1 MLIIASEVASV
12 AHGTLVGLD
21 CEASGIAF
29 DSRTLRRGQAFVALG
44 GDADG
49 HDYLSSAAAAGA
61 PFAIVRRG
69 KSIDALTC
77 IEVDDCDAAL
87 TALGRHCR
95 ERLASSLGG
104 RVVGIT
110 GSVGKTSTKDLVLA
124 VLRSKFMNA
133 HGPEKSLNNDIGV
146 PVTIINSPE
155 ACDALVLEMGM
166 RGFGEIARLCEV
178 GHPQIGVITEVG
190 DAHGERVGGV
200 AGVIRAKAE
209 LLQALPESGIAIVNS
224 DSVNAMKTVHN
235 ISAHV
240 VTFGSSETASVRFE
254 IVSVDERGCCT
265 VRFTAENQSA
275 VGVVPLPGT
284 HMASN
289 AAAAVSVGISCG
301 IGIGR
306 CVEALANVQSAP
318 QRMQWMTGPRGLRIL
333 DDSYNANPV
342 SVAAA
347 LRTIAETPAARRCA
361 VLGVMAEVT
370 DSAAA
375 HQEIAALCRQL
386 GIELLSLETDLYG
399 TSAMTV
405 TQIVAALSELDSNNV
420 VVVKG
425 SRMAATERV
434 VHALIG

>member
-1 MLIIASEVASV
+1 MLITASEVASV

-29 DSRTLRRGQAFVALG
+29 DSRSLRRGEAFVALG

>member
-1 MLIIASEVASV
+1 MLITASEVASV

-29 DSRTLRRGQAFVALG
+29 DSRSLRRGEAFVALG

-95 ERLASSLGG
+95 ERLTATLDG
-104 RVVGIT
+104 RVIGIT

-124 VLRSKFMNA
+124 VLRSQFMNA